1 MKKTILRLVCL
12 VLALSVVFAFAGC
25 SPSKSVQKKV
35 LNFLHDKYGDDYEFE
50 YIDYTQNKETN
61 GRYDV
66 TARCVNDGITFKIY
80 VYSSVLI
87 TDSYSVERANATM
100 KKQICDFYLIHDYS
114 EAVEDITWLNIY
126 EDNATNYSFRT
137 IPLSDEYTLNTTE
150 SIYRIKMK
158 DGMNPNQF
166 IGYICN
172 FVSDFIASGI
182 ELKSISFALDYKN
195 CTFVINT
202 GTDVMKEYSY
212 GEVIEKMVP
221 LIETRVAEKKGLFDI
236 EKTCTI
242 DMEAAMHGLSTAV
255 TNSIN

>member
-1 MKKTILRLVCL
+1 MKRIFLRLACL
-12 VLALSVVFAFAGC
+12 VLALSVVFAFVGC

-35 LNFLHDKYGDDYEFE
+35 LNFLHEKYGDEYDFE

-66 TARCVNDGITFKIY
+66 TARCVNDGIVFKIY

-87 TDSYSVERANATM
+87 TDSYSVEKANATM
-100 KKQICDFYLIHDYS
+100 KKQICDFYLLHDYS
-114 EAVEDITWLNIY
+114 DAVEDITWMNIY
-126 EDNATNYSFRT
+126 EDNATDYSFRT
-137 IPLSDEYTLNTTE
+137 VPLSDSYTLNTTE
-150 SIYRIKMK
+150 SIYRIKLK

-166 IGYICN
+166 MGFICN
-172 FVSDFIASGI
+172 FASDFISSGI
-182 ELKSISFALDYKN
+182 DLKSMSFAIDYKDY
-195 CTFVINT
+195 TFVINT
-202 GTDVMKEYSY
+202 STDIMKEYSY

-242 DMEAAMHGLSTAV
+242 DMDAAMRGLASAV
-255 TNSIN
+255 TYSIN